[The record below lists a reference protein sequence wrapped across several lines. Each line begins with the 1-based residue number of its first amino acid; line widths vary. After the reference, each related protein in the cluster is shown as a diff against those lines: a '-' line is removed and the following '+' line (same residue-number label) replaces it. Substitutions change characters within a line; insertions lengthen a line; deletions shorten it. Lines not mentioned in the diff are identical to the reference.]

1 MNRLNLFIVVLLL
14 SSCVGTKWTT
24 NTSSQSASAVLKKA
38 EVNTKDMRWFTT
50 SIKGKADFDNRSL
63 PITAQLRMR
72 KDSVIWMSMS
82 ALMGIEAARV
92 HITPDSV
99 KLINRLNATYFVGG
113 IESLSEEYNLPFSFY
128 ELQDLLLAAIH
139 PKENSSYT
147 LDVSPDVYTLFSSS
161 GQSIIKL
168 NTSYLPME
176 VFHSR
181 SDSQFV
187 KINYQNYLQTDSIW
201 LPKTVK
207 IDVQSSEKTA
217 EATLNYSKTTVNRP
231 KKVKFSIPSSYV
243 PM

>member
-24 NTSSQSASAVLKKA
+24 NTRSQLASAVLKKA
-38 EVNTKDMRWFTT
+38 EVNTKDIRWFTT
-50 SIKGKADFDNRSL
+50 SIKGKADFANRSL

-99 KLINRLNATYFVGG
+99 KLINRLNTTYFVGG

-128 ELQDLLLAAIH
+128 ELQDVLLAAIRQ
-139 PKENSSYT
+139 KENTTYT
-147 LDVSPDVYTLFSSS
+147 LDVSPDAYTLFSSS

-168 NTSYLPME
+168 NTINLPME

-187 KINYQNYLQTDSIW
+187 KINYQNFLQTDSIW
-201 LPKTVK
+201 LPKTVN

-217 EATLNYSKTTVNRP
+217 EVTINYSKTTVNRP

>member
-14 SSCVGTKWTT
+14 SSCVGSKWTT
-24 NTSSQSASAVLKKA
+24 NTSSQSPSAVLKKA
-38 EVNTKDMRWFTT
+38 EVNTKDTRWFTT

-147 LDVSPDVYTLFSSS
+147 LDV
-161 GQSIIKL
+161 
-168 NTSYLPME
+168 
-176 VFHSR
+176 
-181 SDSQFV
+181 
-187 KINYQNYLQTDSIW
+187 
-201 LPKTVK
+201 
-207 IDVQSSEKTA
+207 
-217 EATLNYSKTTVNRP
+217 
-231 KKVKFSIPSSYV
+231 
-243 PM
+243 

>member
-1 MNRLNLFIVVLLL
+1 MSFTFATIGVIYILLK
-14 SSCVGTKWTT
+14 C
-24 NTSSQSASAVLKKA
+24 
-38 EVNTKDMRWFTT
+38 
-50 SIKGKADFDNRSL
+50 I
-63 PITAQLRMR
+63 
-72 KDSVIWMSMS
+72 
-82 ALMGIEAARV
+82 
-92 HITPDSV
+92 

-187 KINYQNYLQTDSIW
+187 KIIYQNYLQTDSIW